1 LTFLTPTG
9 VERRIQIDNLEHR
22 VGKCSQEVEVVAL
35 DEVRLGHSP
44 KLTE

>member
-9 VERRIQIDNLEHR
+9 VERRIQIDNLEYLVR
-22 VGKCSQEVEVVAL
+22 KQPQEFEVVSL
-35 DEVRLGHSP
+35 DDVGVGHSP